1 MARMTLDEL
10 RKLRDA
16 KRSELDMRDSANKN
30 IQIIVGM
37 GTSGIANGAK
47 ETLNAFVEILK
58 REGMT
63 NVAVKQTGGLGLDH
77 AEPTVEVRMP
87 GMPTVIY
94 GRVDAGV
101 AERIVNEHIQDGKL
115 VDDHVYD
122 RPAPD
127 IVEEQE

>member
-1 MARMTLDEL
+1 MAKMTLAEL
-10 RKLRDA
+10 RKLREE
-16 KRSELDMRDSANKN
+16 KRGELDMRDSANKTV
-30 IQIIVGM
+30 QVIVGM

-47 ETLNAFVEILK
+47 VTLNAFVELLN
-58 REGMT
+58 REGLT

-94 GRVDAGV
+94 GRVDAKV
-101 AERIVNEHIQDGKL
+101 AARIVEEHIQGGRL
-115 VDDHVYD
+115 VDEHVYD

-127 IVEEQE
+127 IIEEQE

>member
-1 MARMTLDEL
+1 MGRMTLDEL
-10 RKLRDA
+10 RKLREE
-16 KRSELDMRDSANKN
+16 KRGELDMRDSANKN

-58 REGMT
+58 KEGLT

-77 AEPTVEVRMP
+77 AEPTVEVKMP
-87 GMPTVIY
+87 DMPTVIY
-94 GRVDAGV
+94 GRVDRKV
-101 AERIVNEHIQDGKL
+101 AERIVTEHIQEGKL
-115 VDDHVYD
+115 VNEHVYD